1 MFSRTLVRSFD
12 SPADA
17 ATTWSYFSDPAAV
30 AAASTHAKTVAPVPA
45 LTVGTTWDE
54 YHLED
59 DCDFDS
65 MRWRCTAL
73 TPGRSLTVEGLQAGA
88 RQRVTTVLVDQEGGH
103 GVQVLTRMRVGMALR
118 APGSLSDRLVL
129 PVLLLTPFGMR
140 MLGEALDEGVEDD
153 RRALEALAGRPS

>member
-17 ATTWSYFSDPAAV
+17 ATTWSYVSDPAAV
-30 AAASTHAKTVAPVPA
+30 AAASTHAKTVAGVPA
-45 LTVGTTWDE
+45 LAVGTTWDE

-88 RQRVTTVLVDQEGGH
+88 RQRVTTTLLDQDGDGT
-103 GVQVLTRMRVGMALR
+103 GVRVLTRMEVGPALR
-118 APGSLSDRLVL
+118 APASASERLLL
-129 PVLLLTPFGMR
+129 PVLLLTPFGVR
-140 MLGEALDEGVEDD
+140 LLGEALDESVEDD
-153 RRALEALAGRPS
+153 RRALEALAG